1 MPPSPSLSGPPQP
14 PPYPLYNTTYTL
26 HRLSPLYSFTL
37 SSLPS
42 HTTALSEILTGST
55 LRGVRIGLDT
65 TDVSLS
71 RAGALRGVSMRP
83 LRNPDGWAAVHAAAE
98 PDDTGIGGGG
108 EDGEVGEGW
117 GVIIEITYEKAN
129 YTALLLRDI
138 HNSPAT
144 TTTTTTE
151 REGGFTHLPLLLTR
165 LPPPLRTT
173 LLDFLATRFDTRA
186 SPMHLPSDFL
196 QKALGGYIDALVA
209 GGGDVRGGVREVV
222 ISLAFPAGGAGDAGE
237 GGGGELKNI
246 DITISRDDIVNFLE
260 RGRNT
265 STTTTTNTP
274 TPPTTTEHHPFWTAL
289 HTYTTTHLS
298 LSLTSPSVSVVKIA
312 CGAFVIAAEG
322 RVKISAPSARGERE
336 GAEGVVGALIA
347 SAARMG

>member
-26 HRLSPLYSFTL
+26 HRLSPLHAFTL

-42 HTTALSEILTGST
+42 HATALLEILAGST

-65 TDVSLS
+65 SDVSLS
-71 RAGALRGVSMRP
+71 RAGALRSVSMRP
-83 LRNPDGWAAVHAAAE
+83 LRSPDGWAAVHALE
-98 PDDTGIGGGG
+98 DTGIE
-108 EDGEVGEGW
+108 EDGEGGEGW

-138 HNSPAT
+138 HNSPAPST
-144 TTTTTTE
+144 TTTTDE
-151 REGGFTHLPLLLTR
+151 FTHLPLLLTR

-173 LLDFLATRFDTRA
+173 LLDFLATKFDTRA
-186 SPMHLPSDFL
+186 SPMHLPSSFL
-196 QKALGGYIDALVA
+196 KKALGGYIDALVA
-209 GGGDVRGGVREVV
+209 GAGDVRGGVREVV

-237 GGGGELKNI
+237 GGGRELKNI

>member
-26 HRLSPLYSFTL
+26 HRLSPLHAFTL

-42 HTTALSEILTGST
+42 HATALSEILAGST

-65 TDVSLS
+65 SDVSLS
-71 RAGALRGVSMRP
+71 RAGALRSVSMRP
-83 LRNPDGWAAVHAAAE
+83 LRSPDGWAAVHALE
-98 PDDTGIGGGG
+98 DTGIE
-108 EDGEVGEGW
+108 EDGEGGEGW
-117 GVIIEITYEKAN
+117 GVIIEITYEKAT

-196 QKALGGYIDALVA
+196 KNALGGYMDALGE
-209 GGGDVRGGVREVV
+209 GGGDVRGAVREVV
-222 ISLAFPAGGAGDAGE
+222 ISLAFPPERALGGAGGAGRAAV
-237 GGGGELKNI
+237 GG
-246 DITISRDDIVNFLE
+246 S
-260 RGRNT
+260 
-265 STTTTTNTP
+265 
-274 TPPTTTEHHPFWTAL
+274 
-289 HTYTTTHLS
+289 
-298 LSLTSPSVSVVKIA
+298 
-312 CGAFVIAAEG
+312 
-322 RVKISAPSARGERE
+322 
-336 GAEGVVGALIA
+336 
-347 SAARMG
+347 